1 MTAQETMTSRTDG
14 KVAVATGAAMGIGRG
29 VAEMLARRGYRVA
42 LFDRDGSVGQVAAE
56 LQAAGH
62 DAIAIQGSVTEPDQV
77 RQALAET
84 ADRWG
89 GIDLL
94 VNCAGVVRYGTVE
107 EISLEDWELQINTN
121 LRSVFL
127 MAKYGIPHLRA
138 RRGGVIISIA
148 SVQAFVTQQGVPAYT
163 ASKGGIVALT
173 RSLALDHAS
182 EGIRAVAIA
191 PGSVDTP
198 MLRKAAAISADATR
212 DEAQI
217 LDEWNRSHPI
227 GRVAQVDDIAKLV
240 VFLAS
245 DDAEMITGTTIVIDG
260 GVTAQVG
267 VAR

>member
-1 MTAQETMTSRTDG
+1 MSATPNG
-14 KVAVATGAAMGIGRG
+14 KVAVVTGAAMGIGRG
-29 VAEMLARRGYRVA
+29 VAEILAPRGFSVA
-42 LFDRDGSVGQVAAE
+42 LFDVDASVSKVADA
-56 LQAAGH
+56 LKTAGR
-62 DAIAIQGSVTEPDQV
+62 DAIAIRGSVTEPGQV
-77 RQALAET
+77 AHALTET
-84 ADRWG
+84 ADAFG
-89 GIDLL
+89 GIDVL
-94 VNCAGVVRYGTVE
+94 VNCAGVVRYGDVE
-107 EISLEDWELQINTN
+107 ALSLEDWELQINTN

-138 RRGGVIISIA
+138 RGGGVIISIA

-173 RSLALDHAS
+173 RSLALDYAA

-198 MLRKAAAISADATR
+198 MLRKAAAISADADR

-227 GRVAQVDDIAKLV
+227 GRVATVSDIAKLV
-240 VFLAS
+240 AFLAS
-245 DDAEMITGTTIVIDG
+245 DDAEMITGTTVTIDG
-260 GVTAQVG
+260 GVTAQIG